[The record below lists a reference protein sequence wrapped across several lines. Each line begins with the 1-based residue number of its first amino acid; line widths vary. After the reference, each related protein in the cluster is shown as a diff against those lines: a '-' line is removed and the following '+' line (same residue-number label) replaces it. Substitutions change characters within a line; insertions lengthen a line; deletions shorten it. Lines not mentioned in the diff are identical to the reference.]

1 MVERRSPKPDAGGSS
16 PSWPV
21 KLCGLK
27 NMEKVTKFLKEVVAE
42 LRKVTWPSKDELIGS
57 TIVTI
62 VVSVI
67 VAVFIGIVDR
77 ILTLLIQTIFGTGV
91 GG

>member
-1 MVERRSPKPDAGGSS
+1 MDKI
-16 PSWPV
+16 
-21 KLCGLK
+21 
-27 NMEKVTKFLKEVVAE
+27 TKFLKEVVAE

-62 VVSVI
+62 VVSI
-67 VAVFIGIVDR
+67 VVAIFIGVVDQ
-77 ILTLLIQTIFGTGV
+77 ILTQLIHLIFVSGI

>member
-1 MVERRSPKPDAGGSS
+1 
-16 PSWPV
+16 
-21 KLCGLK
+21 
-27 NMEKVTKFLKEVVAE
+27 MEKFIKFLKEVVAE
-42 LRKVTWPSKDELIGS
+42 LRKATWPTKDELIGS

-67 VAVFIGIVDR
+67 IAIFIGIVDR
-77 ILTLLIQTIFGTGV
+77 ILTLIMQVIFGGGV

>member
-1 MVERRSPKPDAGGSS
+1 
-16 PSWPV
+16 
-21 KLCGLK
+21 
-27 NMEKVTKFLKEVVAE
+27 MEKIKKFLKEVVAE

-62 VVSVI
+62 VVSTI
-67 VAVFIGIVDR
+67 VAIFIGIVDR
-77 ILTLLIQTIFGTGV
+77 LLSVAVRAIFGGF

>member
-1 MVERRSPKPDAGGSS
+1 
-16 PSWPV
+16 
-21 KLCGLK
+21 
-27 NMEKVTKFLKEVVAE
+27 MEKITKFLKEVVSE

-62 VVSVI
+62 VVSLI

-77 ILTLLIQTIFGTGV
+77 ILTFAVQTIFG
-91 GG
+91 GGFGG